1 VANRI
6 VAIPMALSELQ
17 GPVPIASLCEY
28 DFSYSCTAVDKISTD
43 LERRAVP
50 LRQPS
55 LVRNSHWD
63 WTQQVVFVC
72 ERWPA
77 VDTRRRRLVCWS

>member
-1 VANRI
+1 MYLGAKRRYINTLPFLFLSFTQITNRRRYVANRI

-55 LVRNSHWD
+55 PR
-63 WTQQVVFVC
+63 
-72 ERWPA
+72 A
-77 VDTRRRRLVCWS
+77 